1 MNPVEL
7 FSKWAGDH
15 DWSDWAKPT
24 LFAQADQK
32 FGDRSFAGVNEL
44 TNDAINL
51 IDGGSLRSASPGMGE
66 SRTAIVVDA
75 PGEVAVAIGAL
86 MAQRGFVPVPV
97 FNGVWSKDSPL
108 VDNAP
113 IINALEK
120 MADKVRPAE
129 GPQSPVF
136 LLDSRR
142 LEGAPA
148 PGRYDNRWI
157 VFPQDFPSGGR
168 LIAGGIRDCLI
179 LASPRRIQDD
189 LSHVLKRWQDAG
201 ITMYQ
206 AWDEKKQAV
215 TIATPPWYRHVFY
228 RVAALSGLRPNSYGA
243 FGALIPVPTSSSGYG

>member
-1 MNPVEL
+1 MEPVEL
-7 FSKWAGDH
+7 FNKWAGDH
-15 DWSDWAKPT
+15 EWSDWAKPT
-24 LFAQADQK
+24 LFAQVKSA
-32 FGDRSFAGVNEL
+32 FGDRSFAGVQEL
-44 TNDAINL
+44 MADAVKL
-51 IDGGSLRSASPGMGE
+51 IDASALRSVSPGSGE
-66 SRTAIVVDA
+66 SRTAIVVDG
-75 PGEVAVAIGAL
+75 PGEIAVAIGAV
-86 MAQRGFVPVPV
+86 MAQRGFVPVPL

-108 VDNAP
+108 VDNAA
-113 IINALEK
+113 IFKALEL
-120 MADKVRPAE
+120 MADRVRPAE

-168 LIAGGIRDCLI
+168 LLAGGIRECLI
-179 LASPRRIQDD
+179 LASPQRVQDD

-201 ITMYQ
+201 ITMYE
-206 AWDEKKQAV
+206 AWAERRQAV

-243 FGALIPVPTSSSGYG
+243 FGALIPVPTTSSGFS